1 VKWFIVFHL
10 FGVIFWL
17 GGLLIVSSIL
27 AAAAQEAGAAQA
39 AMLKLTRRLF
49 NSACNAGA
57 AITIVFGL
65 LLLMSEPE
73 VMRHGWMHV
82 KLALVGVLIVL
93 HVWMMRRARR
103 IGSGPDAPARGEF
116 LAMHGLVSLM
126 LLAIL
131 LLVIIQPF

>member
-1 VKWFIVFHL
+1 MKWFIVLHL

-17 GGLLIVSSIL
+17 GGLLIVSSML

-39 AMLKLTRRLF
+39 TILVLARRLF

-65 LLLMSEPE
+65 LILMSEPE
-73 VMRHGWMHV
+73 VLRHGWMHA
-82 KLALVGVLIVL
+82 KLGLVGVLIVL

-103 IGSGPDAPARGEF
+103 VGSGPGAPSRREF
-116 LAMHGLVSLM
+116 LAIHGLVSIV

-131 LLVIIQPF
+131 LVVVSQPF

>member
-39 AMLKLTRRLF
+39 MILALARRLF

-82 KLALVGVLIVL
+82 KLALVGVLILL
-93 HVWMMRRARR
+93 HVWMMRRAPRV
-103 IGSGPDAPARGEF
+103 GTGPGAPSHREF
-116 LAMHGLVSLM
+116 LALHGLVSIV
-126 LLAIL
+126 LLGIL
-131 LLVIIQPF
+131 LMVIVQPL